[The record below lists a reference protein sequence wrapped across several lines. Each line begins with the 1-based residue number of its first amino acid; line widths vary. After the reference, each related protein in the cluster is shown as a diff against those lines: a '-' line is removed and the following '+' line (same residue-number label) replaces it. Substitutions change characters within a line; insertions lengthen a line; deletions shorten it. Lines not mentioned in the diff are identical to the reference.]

1 MTADRDAMTPQQ
13 QAEDRALAWLA
24 HAQQFRRRAEQMGR
38 LRLQALA
45 SPHPH
50 ANAFARFYAAVIR
63 DDTER
68 ALFCDDVAR
77 AAYQDSQ
84 EAA

>member
-1 MTADRDAMTPQQ
+1 MTAREL
-13 QAEDRALAWLA
+13 AEDRALAWNA
-24 HAQQFRRRAEQMGR
+24 AARRFRERAERMGR

-50 ANAFARFYAAVIR
+50 ALTFADFYAAVIQ

-77 AAYQDSQ
+77 AAYHDSL

>member
-1 MTADRDAMTPQQ
+1 MSVEPMTPKAA
-13 QAEDRALAWLA
+13 AEDRALAWVEA
-24 HAQQFRRRAEQMGR
+24 GRRYRSRAASMSR

-50 ANAFARFYAAVIR
+50 ADTFAGFYAAVIR

-77 AAYQDSQ
+77 ACLADM

>member
-1 MTADRDAMTPQQ
+1 MNPHDA
-13 QAEDRALAWLA
+13 AEDRALAWVEA
-24 HAQQFRRRAEQMGR
+24 AKGYRTRAAAMSR
-38 LRLQALA
+38 LRVQALA

-50 ANAFARFYAAVIR
+50 ADTFAGFYAAVIR

-77 AAYQDSQ
+77 ACLADM